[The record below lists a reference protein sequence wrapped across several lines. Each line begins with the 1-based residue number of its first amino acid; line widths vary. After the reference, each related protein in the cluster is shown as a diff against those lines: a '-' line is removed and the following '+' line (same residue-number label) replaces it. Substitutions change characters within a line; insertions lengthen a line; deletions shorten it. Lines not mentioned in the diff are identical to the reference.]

1 MQRHNR
7 AIACT
12 LAALFFAA
20 SAFAKE
26 DIKNEI
32 VKIYTVA
39 NVPDYWN
46 PWGMRGTTGGTGSGA
61 ILKGKKILTNAHV
74 VGNETFIQVRRSGE
88 ARRFQAKVIAVAHEV
103 DLALLSVEDP
113 AFWEGTE
120 GLELGELPYAQDE
133 VFVYGFP
140 MGGDTLSVTRGVISR
155 IENQNY
161 AHSSFNFLAGQIDAA
176 INPGNSGG
184 PVIKDGKIV
193 GVVMQGIRQADNIG
207 YMVPVSIVDQF
218 FEDLEDGRYDG
229 FPSLGVVL
237 QGMENRDL
245 KRSAGMA
252 EDMTGMRVYRIKP
265 GSPANGVLKTND
277 VILAIE
283 GEPVADNGTVEFR
296 PRERTSMSYLIQQK
310 KIGESLS
317 LEVWRDGER
326 VPLSVKLTR
335 PLNDDQL
342 VPNEQYDILPTY
354 YIAGGIVFS
363 PLTRNL
369 LQAWGP
375 NWYNA
380 APNNLT
386 AILNDNFPEVDGE
399 QVIVAL
405 KVLAADINQGYDQIN
420 NWVVTRVDGKRVYTM
435 KELIAAVENP
445 EGGEFVSFSN
455 EAGEEVVLD
464 RAKAIGSRDE
474 ILQTYRIPSDR
485 SRDLQPRAN
494 AGGAVF

>member
-1 MQRHNR
+1 MQRGSQ
-7 AIACT
+7 ILACA
-12 LAALFFAA
+12 LASLFITV
-20 SAFAKE
+20 SAFARE
-26 DIKNEI
+26 DIKDEI

-88 ARRFQAKVIAVAHEV
+88 ARRFPARVVAVAHEV
-103 DLALLSVEDP
+103 DLALLAVEDP
-113 AFWEGTE
+113 AFWDGTE
-120 GLELGELPYAQDE
+120 GLELGDLPYAQDE

-155 IENQNY
+155 IEHQNY

-184 PVIKDGKIV
+184 PVIRDGKIV

-207 YMVPVSIVDQF
+207 YMVPAPIVEQF
-218 FEDLEDGRYDG
+218 FADLEDGRYDG

-237 QGMENRDL
+237 QSMENRDL
-245 KRSAGMA
+245 KRSAGMTP
-252 EDMTGMRVYRIKP
+252 DMTGMRVYRIKP
-265 GSPANGVLKTND
+265 GSPGDGTLKTND

-283 GEPVADNGTVEFR
+283 GAPIADNGTVEFR
-296 PRERTSMSYLIQQK
+296 PRERTSLSYYIQK
-310 KIGESLS
+310 KTIGDSLS
-317 LEVWRDGER
+317 LEVWRDHKR
-326 VPLSVKLTR
+326 RPLSIKLTR

-342 VPNEQYDILPTY
+342 VPNEQYDILPSY
-354 YIAGGIVFS
+354 YIVGGIVFS

-369 LQAWGP
+369 LQAWGA
-375 NWYNA
+375 NWYNT

-386 AILNDNFPEVDGE
+386 AILSDNFPEVDGE

-420 NWVVTRVDGKRVYTM
+420 NWVVTRVDDKRVYTM

-445 EGGEFVSFSN
+445 DGDEFVTFSN

-464 RAKAIGSRDE
+464 RKNAIGSRDE

-485 SRDLQPRAN
+485 SPDLQPQSTR
-494 AGGAVF
+494 